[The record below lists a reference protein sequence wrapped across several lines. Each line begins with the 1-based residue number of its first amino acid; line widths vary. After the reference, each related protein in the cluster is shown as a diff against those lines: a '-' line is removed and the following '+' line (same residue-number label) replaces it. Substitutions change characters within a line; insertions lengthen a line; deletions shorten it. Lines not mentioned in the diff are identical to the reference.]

1 MNQKISNLIKI
12 SYVFFKSRTTVE
24 QINNEINA
32 LDARIIK
39 IKKQIELP
47 STEPDLKNQM
57 TEFLYAAENKVG
69 QLKQAMKQVEAVRL
83 QLAEF
88 FCEDPG
94 TFKLEECFKIF
105 QNFCDKFK
113 LAVHENERRRV
124 QEEQAAIRRK
134 LREEQLAKRA
144 RQSQAGTPVSD
155 SDNSLLMDP
164 SQFDMRASPAM
175 TRRRI
180 GSFNSNGES
189 SLQNRDDGYSPGLYS
204 YYFSIFLF

>member
-1 MNQKISNLIKI
+1 MYN
-12 SYVFFKSRTTVE
+12 RTTVE

-39 IKKQIELP
+39 IKRQVELP
-47 STEPDLKNQM
+47 TTETDVKRQM
-57 TEFLYAAENKVG
+57 TDFLYAAEHKCE
-69 QLKQAMKQVEAVRL
+69 QLKEAMKEVEGVRL

-88 FCEDPG
+88 FCEDPA

-105 QNFCDKFK
+105 QNFCEKFK
-113 LAVHENERRRV
+113 LAVSENERRRI

-134 LREEQLAKRA
+134 LREEQIAKRA

-180 GSFNSNGES
+180 GSFNSNGEA
-189 SLQNRDDGYSPGLYS
+189 SLQNREDGFSPGL
-204 YYFSIFLF
+204 